1 MPNKPTIVF
10 TFPNCMGGV
19 SSFNYN
25 IINYSALIN
34 NFHSKVILLKS
45 KEDNRM
51 PFLDKFLVDEVIL
64 FEYSNK
70 ENQYYV
76 QKRLNQLLGNES
88 GALVTDNAL
97 TLSAAD
103 RFNNPK
109 TIFHLLHD
117 FFYVNQNISFGNKI
131 DVAIAHSSFFSDAV
145 FASNPLDFANRSFY
159 IPYGVKEGSSLFIN
173 KLLSNKLNL
182 VFLGRLD
189 EGKGVNYLLEIEQL
203 LINKNIEVNWTIIG
217 KGPQKENLQTQWRNK
232 KNIQFFEPDTT
243 NEVYEILEKQDVFI
257 FPTSFEGTPVSI
269 LECLANG
276 VVTIVNDL
284 PGGIRDIVTKDIG
297 FRCKLND
304 IEEFSNFIMLLHEDR
319 NLLKQMQINCF
330 DLYKKAYDIEKN
342 ADNYI
347 KLFLQFDSFKRKI
360 KNTNPLPMSRLDN
373 KYIHNFS
380 TKFLRNLKW

>member
-1 MPNKPTIVF
+1 
-10 TFPNCMGGV
+10 MGGV

-25 IINYSALIN
+25 IINYSTLIN
-34 NFHSKVILLKS
+34 NFHTKVILLKA
-45 KEDNRM
+45 KEDNRL
-51 PFLDKFLVDEVIL
+51 PFLDKFLVDEVLL

-76 QKRLNQLLGNES
+76 QKRLNQLIGSEP

-145 FASNPLDFANRSFY
+145 FASNPSDFANRSFY

-173 KLLSNKLNL
+173 KPKSNKLNL

-189 EGKGVNYLLEIEQL
+189 EGKGVKYLFEIERF
-203 LINKNIEVNWTIIG
+203 LIKKNIEVNWTIIG
-217 KGPQKENLQTQWRNK
+217 KGPYKENLKTQWKNN
-232 KNIQFFEPDTT
+232 KNIKFFEPDLTS
-243 NEVYEILEKQDVFI
+243 EVYEILEKQDVFI

-304 IEEFSNFIMLLHEDR
+304 NEEFANNIMLLHNDR
-319 NLLKQMQINCF
+319 SLLKQMQLNCF
-330 DLYKKAYDIEKN
+330 YLYKKKYNIEKN

-347 KLFLQFDSFKRKI
+347 KLFLKFNSFKRKI
-360 KNTNPLPMSRLDN
+360 KNTYPMPMSRLDN
-373 KYIHNFS
+373 KYIPNFI
-380 TKFLRNLKW
+380 TKFLRSIK

>member
-25 IINYSALIN
+25 IINYSSSIK

-45 KEDNRM
+45 KEDNRL
-51 PFLDKFLVDEVIL
+51 PFLEKFLVDEVIL

-76 QKRLNQLLGNES
+76 QKRLIEVIGNDF

-109 TIFHLLHD
+109 TVFHLIHD
-117 FFYVNQNISFGNKI
+117 FFYVKQNMVYGNKI

-145 FASNPLDFANRSFY
+145 YASNPSDFANRSFY
-159 IPYGVKEGSSLFIN
+159 ISYGVKEGLALIRKQPESEN
-173 KLLSNKLNL
+173 LNL

-189 EGKGVNYLLEIEQL
+189 DGKGVNYLFEIEQIL
-203 LINKNIEVNWTIIG
+203 QKKNVEVNWTIIG
-217 KGPQKENLQTQWRNK
+217 KGPQKEYLKSQWKNK
-232 KNIQFFEPDTT
+232 NNIKFFEPDTT
-243 NEVYEILEKQDVFI
+243 DEVYEILEKQDVFV

-284 PGGIRDIVTKDIG
+284 PGGIRDIVTQDIG

-304 IEEFSNFIMLLHEDR
+304 IEEYANNILLLNRDR
-319 NLLKQMQINCF
+319 ILLKKMQINCF
-330 DLYKKAYDIEKN
+330 ELFKKSFDIKNN
-342 ADNYI
+342 ADEYFN
-347 KLFLQFDSFKRKI
+347 LFLQFSNYKRNL
-360 KNTNPLPMSRLDN
+360 KNTKPTPLSRLDG
-373 KYIHNFS
+373 KYYPNFI
-380 TKFLRNLKW
+380 TKLLRRLKW